1 MRCQS
6 LVLALVLSAT
16 GGCAS
21 LSEGECRSG
30 DWEDIGFR
38 DGNRGA
44 GEDRALDH
52 AEACAEYG
60 VAVDRKA
67 WKRGYRKGLDAY
79 CTPENAVDVAL
90 SGGNYGGVCPP
101 ESDREFSTHWR
112 AARVVFEQRQRVSS
126 LDSRRRELEY
136 AWRESESER
145 ERYEIRVEMARIDE
159 QLRYERDRLYHEERR
174 LDDFLRGVQ

>member
-1 MRCQS
+1 MHARR
-6 LVLALVLSAT
+6 LLLLALLAILS
-16 GGCAS
+16 GCAS
-21 LSEGECRSG
+21 LSETECRTG

-44 GEDRALDH
+44 GEDRASDH

-60 VAVDRKA
+60 VQVDRKA

-79 CTPENAVDVAL
+79 CTPENAVEVGL
-90 SGGNYGGVCPP
+90 GGGNYGGVCPP

-112 AARVVFEQRQRVSS
+112 AARVVYEQRQRVSQ

-136 AWRESESER
+136 AYRQSENER
-145 ERYEIRVEMARIDE
+145 ERYDIRVEMARIDE

-174 LDDFLRGVQ
+174 LDDFLRGLP